1 MNDRLHRD
9 LEGLNGRRF
18 QAYTALLWLQN
29 GGEEDEPNW
38 SWNARTAPEESES
51 FSDDEDTK
59 TAVAQGLCDFDEPRL
74 KRAFLDGIAEL
85 VSNVRNGKHDAASV
99 LVETRDGYTVL
110 VTKDNEFEEDDE
122 LFLKKLEASLSKI
135 SQTESEIR
143 EKSAPLVSFLPPTEL
158 TS

>member
-1 MNDRLHRD
+1 VEIPSIYRL
-9 LEGLNGRRF
+9 
-18 QAYTALLWLQN
+18 TPTTN
-29 GGEEDEPNW
+29 GGYEDEPNW

-51 FSDDEDTK
+51 LSDDKDTN
-59 TAVAQGLCDFDEPRL
+59 TAVAQAQSLYYFAEPRL

-99 LVETRDGYTVL
+99 LVETRDRYTVL
-110 VTKDNEFEEDDE
+110 VTKDNVFEEEDE
-122 LFLKKLEASLSKI
+122 LFIKKLEALLSKI

-143 EKSAPLVSFLPPTEL
+143 EKSTPLVSFSPPTEL